1 MKERACKTCRRIVK
15 GQTCPVCKTYTL
27 SYEFDGMVIINDPE
41 NSQIAKKL
49 NITEKGKYA
58 LKVR

>member
-1 MKERACKTCRRIVK
+1 MKEKACKTCRRIVT
-15 GQTCPVCKTYTL
+15 GQICPVCKTYTL
-27 SYEFDGMVIINDPE
+27 STDYEGLVIINDPE
-41 NSQIAKKL
+41 HSQIAAKL